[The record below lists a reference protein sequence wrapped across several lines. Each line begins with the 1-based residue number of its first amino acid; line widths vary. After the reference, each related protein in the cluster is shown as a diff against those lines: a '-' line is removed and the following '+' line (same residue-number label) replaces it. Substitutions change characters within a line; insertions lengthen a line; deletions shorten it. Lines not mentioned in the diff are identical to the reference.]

1 MYTPYFITY
10 IVVGLALGLGAFAWA
25 LKSGQF
31 KDQERA
37 RFLPLALAKAE
48 AKAEAKADAGAN
60 NRADIDGPA
69 TPSTF
74 GRLETYA
81 LLGMACIGLLIS
93 AFTLIYSLLAA

>member
-37 RFLPLALAKAE
+37 RFLPLAL